1 MLVNLVH
8 PFDELIDVVLT
19 VTGVTTL
26 NVVVSL
32 LLQASQ
38 RRLQLE
44 GPEEV
49 VGLLE
54 VGANSHDLMD
64 KILNADDVVLA
75 QALISTQKRQLSI
88 RLYNKV
94 ATEPKQKEL
103 KMAHLL
109 DNLVVGQRNPLL
121 VQLSVAPLVDQLP
134 DALQVR
140 VPKENKVLPG
150 SVNSLVTHVGSSR

>member
-1 MLVNLVH
+1 
-8 PFDELIDVVLT
+8 
-19 VTGVTTL
+19 
-26 NVVVSL
+26 
-32 LLQASQ
+32 
-38 RRLQLE
+38 
-44 GPEEV
+44 
-49 VGLLE
+49 
-54 VGANSHDLMD
+54 
-64 KILNADDVVLA
+64 
-75 QALISTQKRQLSI
+75 
-88 RLYNKV
+88 LYNKV

>member
-38 RRLQLE
+38 WCLQLE
-44 GPEEV
+44 GPKEV

-54 VGANSHDLMD
+54 VWPNSHDLVN

-75 QALISTQKRQLSI
+75 QALIVHK
-88 RLYNKV
+88 K
-94 ATEPKQKEL
+94 KW
-103 KMAHLL
+103 
-109 DNLVVGQRNPLL
+109 
-121 VQLSVAPLVDQLP
+121 
-134 DALQVR
+134 
-140 VPKENKVLPG
+140 
-150 SVNSLVTHVGSSR
+150 

>member
-140 VPKENKVLPG
+140 VPKENKVLTG